1 MNLWSSPCDTGQGP
15 NTSIRCR
22 AAGEEGRLSEPQ
34 EPRSPLER
42 QGAQHLR
49 PSIPEATRG
58 LDVRNRSMHVGKLA
72 SEILKPSLNYEM
84 TVKSHRPK
92 GLAKKCRVT
101 ENRNDRFLGQVFR
114 ARC

>member
-1 MNLWSSPCDTGQGP
+1 MNLWSSPCDTRQGP
-15 NTSIRCR
+15 DTSIRCK
-22 AAGEEGRLSEPQ
+22 AAGGEGRLSEPQ

-42 QGAQHLR
+42 QGAQHLG
-49 PSIPEATRG
+49 PSIIEATHV
-58 LDVRNRSMHVGKLA
+58 LDARNRSMHVGKPA
-72 SEILKPSLNYEM
+72 SAVLKPSLNYEM

-92 GLAKKCRVT
+92 GPVQKCRVA